1 MQTDVAVKQWIE
13 RLELHPHPE
22 GGFYRETYRHALL
35 TGEAHHQ
42 RNLATA
48 IYFLIPGKLVTGW
61 HAVAS
66 DEMWH
71 FYAGEPVVLERISHE
86 GHFHRHLLGID
97 IAAGQQ
103 PQVLIPKHEWQRAY
117 SLGNFSLC
125 GCTVSPG
132 FDFRDFELISS
143 EKLANRYP
151 HIARYITRNP
161 FQEQSA

>member
-1 MQTDVAVKQWIE
+1 MQQDAVVQHWID

-22 GGFYRETYRHALL
+22 GGFFRETYRHTQVL
-35 TGEAHHQ
+35 GEAHHH
-42 RNLATA
+42 RNLGTA

-71 FYAGEPVVLERISHE
+71 YYAGETVVLERISHE
-86 GHFHRHLLGID
+86 GHFYRHLLGID
-97 IAAGQQ
+97 VETGQR

-117 SLGNFSLC
+117 TLGTFALC
-125 GCTVSPG
+125 GCTVQPG
-132 FDFRDFELISS
+132 FDFRDFELISN

-151 HIARYITRNP
+151 AAARYITRNP
-161 FQEQSA
+161 FDEEAT